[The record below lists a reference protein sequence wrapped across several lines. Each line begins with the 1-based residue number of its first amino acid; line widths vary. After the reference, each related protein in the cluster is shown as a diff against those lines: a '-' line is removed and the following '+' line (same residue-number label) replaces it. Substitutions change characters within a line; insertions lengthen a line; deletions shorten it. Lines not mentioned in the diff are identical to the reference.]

1 MMGKKK
7 KTTRLGNLVFFGFDS
22 SDSTPSSAPLY
33 VPTRFFPFY
42 YCLRTACAISK
53 SWVVS
58 IFLHLPDRQSH
69 SLPSLPVTPQDH
81 RPAVAPIPS
90 TPSQNPLQK

>member
-1 MMGKKK
+1 MYDGQKK

-22 SDSTPSSAPLY
+22 SDSTPSAPLY